1 MDNATFI
8 AVILGGI
15 IALFVSFLPTV
26 VASSRN
32 CKATGGIFVVNL
44 FLGWTV
50 LGWIIA
56 LAWAAG
62 GDVKPQERE

>member
-1 MDNATFI
+1 MNDATLGT
-8 AVILGGI
+8 VILASI
-15 IALFVSFLPTV
+15 IGLILSFLPTI
-26 VASSRN
+26 VASSRG

-62 GDVKPQERE
+62 GDIKQPVKE

>member
-1 MDNATFI
+1 MNEVTFA

-15 IALFVSFLPTV
+15 FALVISFLPTI

-62 GDVKPQERE
+62 GDVKPQERG